1 MAEQFLNQTGGKA
14 ATEFQESLATL
25 QSYNLPC
32 SETKEKIKTLK
43 NLVSSLFGLEELLGI
58 PERDVIMQAKS

>member
-43 NLVSSLFGLEELLGI
+43 KSSLLTIWLRRIAWHPRKGCDNAG
-58 PERDVIMQAKS
+58 